1 MPDINRVLGKSAGF
15 EDKDSNPKPCHFLA
29 ILGVGGSAIT

>member
-1 MPDINRVLGKSAGF
+1 MLGTNCILTKSMDF

-29 ILGVGGSAIT
+29 IGVGESAIT